1 MMRPKAMMLTKM
13 ILTKARLMPL
23 LSLLCALAYTLPAAD
38 LAPTGTLRASF
49 LGLNP
54 VQGKVDPVTHEV
66 SGPVADLVK
75 ELARRLQVSYK
86 ILPEPDAR
94 HVIDDLKSG
103 AADIG
108 FLANDPA
115 RAAEVDFTEPYALMF
130 NAFIVPIDS
139 KIQKTADADQAGMI
153 VGAVRGQTQ
162 ELFLSSHLKQARVKV
177 FDTMP
182 PQTELE
188 KVFANHDVD
197 AFGVN
202 RQRAEEAAATKSLRA
217 LEDDF
222 LAVEQSLIVVK
233 DPAAP
238 NKIADLNLFLQ
249 DIRSNGFVKAS
260 LERAKI
266 SGVAVAP
273 VAKH

>member
-1 MMRPKAMMLTKM
+1 MKD
-13 ILTKARLMPL
+13 LMVYTQGPL
-23 LSLLCALAYTLPAAD
+23 IGLLCAVSLSLWAAD

-75 ELARRLQVSYK
+75 ELARRLNVPYR
-86 ILPEPDAR
+86 ILPESDAR
-94 HVIDDLKSG
+94 HVIDDLNSG

-130 NAFIVPIDS
+130 NAFVVPTAS
-139 KIQKTADADQAGMI
+139 KIVKTADADRAGI
-153 VGAVRGQTQ
+153 TVGAVRGQTQ

-182 PQTELE
+182 PQNVLEEL
-188 KVFANHDVD
+188 FANHDID

-202 RQRAEEAAATKSLRA
+202 RQRAEEAAASKNLRA
-217 LEDDF
+217 LVDDF
-222 LAVEQSLIVVK
+222 LVVEQSLIVMK
-233 DPAAP
+233 NATAAS
-238 NKIADLNLFLQ
+238 KVSDLNRFLR
-249 DIRSNGFVKAS
+249 DIRASGFVKGS
-260 LERAKI
+260 LDRAKI

-273 VAKH
+273 IPAPVAR